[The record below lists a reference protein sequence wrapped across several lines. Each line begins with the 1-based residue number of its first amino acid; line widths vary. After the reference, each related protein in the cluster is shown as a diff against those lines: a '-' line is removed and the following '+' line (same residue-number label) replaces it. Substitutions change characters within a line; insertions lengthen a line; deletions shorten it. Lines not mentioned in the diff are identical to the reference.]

1 MPPPPPPPGLVPRP
15 TKSPATAVVAAGLS
29 DLGEAGLP
37 PGLAPRPTK
46 APTTAV
52 GATELSNLGLEAALE
67 ARANKL
73 RSVET
78 RVRQR
83 DGTLLVE
90 QRGQHGFTCE
100 VAGHEDSKPQYLEDQ
115 EHGLSRLS
123 PKIFDEAAH
132 RWRPTEAVSPED
144 AARLNEAQLS
154 QRGLRLVTYNVWFSE
169 YRQRIRAQALFGI
182 LSATKADI
190 VCLQEVTPKFLS
202 WLREEDFVRTNYALS
217 DSVGTTLRGSELAY
231 GVVLLVRREL
241 HLSSL
246 LLHELPSQMSRALL
260 LASLPLPT
268 HELRV
273 ATAHLESLNATQLR
287 LEQLTQICKILTEDG
302 QASSVFAGD
311 MNFGDKAP
319 EEQVLCQAGFVDSA
333 NCGHTMPFDDVHC
346 QPLRIDRVF
355 VSSAPGGSCR
365 LLPGPCQRLGEK
377 PAINPDE
384 DVFGVLQDP
393 RDGCPA
399 ADDEGETDPDM
410 PTLVPVLP
418 GEVPP
423 RLSNLPS
430 DHFGLLCDIEL
441 VQRKVA
447 VGQRSLVPLE
457 PLA

>member
-1 MPPPPPPPGLVPRP
+1 MPPPSPPP
-15 TKSPATAVVAAGLS
+15 SP
-29 DLGEAGLP
+29 P

-46 APTTAV
+46 TSATAV
-52 GATELSNLGLEAALE
+52 AATGLSNLGLAAGLE
-67 ARANKL
+67 ARASKL

-90 QRGQHGFTCE
+90 HRGQHGFTSE
-100 VAGHEDSKPQYLEDQ
+100 VAGHEDSKPQYVEDQ
-115 EHGLSRLS
+115 EQGLSRLS
-123 PKIFDEAAH
+123 SKVFDVAAQ
-132 RWRPTEAVSPED
+132 RWRPAEPVSPED

-169 YRQRIRAQALFGI
+169 YRQQIRAQAIFGI

-202 WLREEDFVRTNYALS
+202 WLREEEFVRTNYALS

-246 LLHELPSQMSRALL
+246 RLHELPSQMSRALL

-273 ATAHLESLNATQLR
+273 ATVHLESLDATVLR
-287 LEQLTQICKILTEDG
+287 LQQLTRICTILNEDG
-302 QASSVFAGD
+302 QASSVLAGD

-333 NCGHTMPFDDVHC
+333 NCGYTMPFDDVNC

-355 VSSAPGGSCR
+355 VSSAPGGSWR
-365 LLPGPCQRLGEK
+365 LLPGHCQRLGEK

-384 DVFGVLQDP
+384 DVFGVPKDP
-393 RDGCPA
+393 RSGCA
-399 ADDEGETDPDM
+399 AAAGEGETAYLGSSASRRGSISFVKSPLG
-410 PTLVPVLP
+410 PLR
-418 GEVPP
+418 PP
-423 RLSNLPS
+423 LRYRTGPAQGRCWHEEPCAARTAGLKPS
-430 DHFGLLCDIEL
+430 HKTNCRHFLI
-441 VQRKVA
+441 QT
-447 VGQRSLVPLE
+447 
-457 PLA
+457 